1 MVKTS
6 KIVDMAAVHREKQAL
21 DVIKRAKRKLKQ
33 SLAKDK
39 GIASSGRKTIAARCA
54 YTTHPYSAG
63 MKSLFYATDEWR
75 KLRWRVLSLSNG
87 KCVMCGRN
95 SGHGIVLHVDHIK
108 PRSKYPAL
116 ELEIDNLQV
125 LCEDCNLGKGASI

>member
-21 DVIKRAKRKLKQ
+21 DVIKRAKRKLKK
-33 SLAKDK
+33 SVAKDK
-39 GIASSGRKTIAARCA
+39 SYASSGRKMIAARCA
-54 YTTHPYSAG
+54 YTTQPYSTG
-63 MKSLFYATDEWR
+63 MKALFYATDEWR
-75 KLRWRVLSLSNG
+75 KLRWRVLSVSNG
-87 KCVMCGRN
+87 KCTMCGRN
-95 SGHGIVLHVDHIK
+95 SSHGIVLHVDHIK
-108 PRSKYPAL
+108 PRSKYPDL